1 MEVAVRLAV
10 AAVTL
15 LLLTGVAYAQAPVIN
30 LWGEDSKGRDPEK
43 AQKQDEID
51 RAYKEKT
58 KNQAVPAQ
66 PASNDPWGTVRSNE
80 KPAAQGKT
88 QGTKTR

>member
-1 MEVAVRLAV
+1 MRLAAA

-15 LLLTGVAYAQAPVIN
+15 LLLTGVAHAQTPSIN
-30 LWGEDSKGRDPEK
+30 LWSDDKVRDPEK
-43 AQKQDEID
+43 AQKDEEID
-51 RAYKEKT
+51 KAYREKT
-58 KNQAVPAQ
+58 KGQAAPAQ
-66 PASNDPWGTVRSNE
+66 PAASDPWGTVRSGD

>member
-1 MEVAVRLAV
+1 MRLAA

-15 LLLTGVAYAQAPVIN
+15 LLLTGIAHAQSPVIN
-30 LWGEDSKGRDPEK
+30 LWADDGRGRDPEK

-51 RAYKEKT
+51 RAYKEKLKSQGGT
-58 KNQAVPAQ
+58 SQAQ

-88 QGTKTR
+88 QGTKAR